1 MRKLEEYRRNMEF
14 CLTNAARAPFEELR
28 AVWQSLGDSYAFLVE
43 LELEPRRAG
52 GRRGTQRRSVPSVR
66 DADRLND
73 HSTAD
78 RIPP

>member
-14 CLTNAARAPFEELR
+14 CLTNAAKAPFHELR
-28 AVWQSLGDSYAFLVE
+28 AVWQTLGDSYAFLLE
-43 LELEPRRAG
+43 LELEPRRAWA
-52 GRRGTQRRSVPSVR
+52 QRRTVR
-66 DADRLND
+66 SALDADRLNS